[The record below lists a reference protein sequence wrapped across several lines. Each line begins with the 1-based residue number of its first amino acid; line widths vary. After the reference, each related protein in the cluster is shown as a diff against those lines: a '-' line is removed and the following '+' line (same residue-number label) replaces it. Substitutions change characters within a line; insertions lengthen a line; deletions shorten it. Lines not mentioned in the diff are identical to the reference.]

1 MELRPIR
8 SKRDYEAALKQA
20 EIRWDAP
27 ARSVEADGIEVLVL
41 LIQSYENE
49 HYAIPAAEPI
59 DFLLY
64 VTEARGL
71 TRKELEPFIG
81 SRARV
86 ADVLNRVRRLSLE
99 MIRRLSMG
107 LGIPAEVLIQLYD
120 VTRAA

>member
-1 MELRPIR
+1 MERRPIR

-20 EIRWDAP
+20 EILWDAP

-49 HYAIPAAEPI
+49 HYAIPDAEPI

-71 TRKELEPFIG
+71 TRKELESFIG

-86 ADVLNRVRRLSLE
+86 AEVLNRVRPLSLE
-99 MIRRLSMG
+99 MIRRLSTG
-107 LGIPAEVLIQLYD
+107 LGIPAEVLIQPYD